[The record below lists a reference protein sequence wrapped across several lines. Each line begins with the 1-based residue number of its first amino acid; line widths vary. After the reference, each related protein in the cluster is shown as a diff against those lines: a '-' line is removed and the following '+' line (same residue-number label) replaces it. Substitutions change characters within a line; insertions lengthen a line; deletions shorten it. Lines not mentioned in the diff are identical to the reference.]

1 MKSSVLISH
10 FKLSLDIIY
19 NTRWRNFWTILG
31 IVIGL
36 SSVIMI
42 VAIGDGIKQQVNYQL
57 NDSSSHNKFVIQPKS
72 INQPDSK
79 SNFVTNLE
87 NISPSGS
94 LNYLDVAGL
103 NSFKGVSNLA
113 PYSILR
119 TKIIG
124 TVSSYKSGVVVG
136 TNQYLNNYLSLS
148 VNAGSFI
155 DQPGNPINSAVIG
168 QNLAEKLFGEITPL
182 GATVNINGSPFIVEG
197 VLNPVTNIP
206 FSQLVDF
213 NNSVFIDYDA
223 AQNISSNNAFV
234 YQIFMTINTNKN
246 SVVKSLQSH
255 LDEINGNQSNTLIT
269 TLSGISYNSKR
280 TLDLLTR
287 LISFVA
293 AISLLV
299 GGVGI
304 MNVMLVS
311 IAERT
316 HEIGIRKAIG
326 ATNRQIIF
334 QFLVESAILSFVGG
348 IIGIVLSYLIDLFII
363 LSTSV
368 KPIITWQLVVFA
380 SLISI
385 IIGLIFGSIPAIKAA
400 KKLPI
405 DSLRSS

>member
-1 MKSSVLISH
+1 MKSSALISH

-42 VAIGDGIKQQVNYQL
+42 IAIGDGIKQQVNYQL

-103 NSFKGVSNLA
+103 NSFKGVSNVA

>member
-42 VAIGDGIKQQVNYQL
+42 IAIGDGIKQQVNYQL

-103 NSFKGVSNLA
+103 NSFKGVSNVA

>member
-1 MKSSVLISH
+1 MKYSALISH

-103 NSFKGVSNLA
+103 NSFKGVSNVA

>member
-42 VAIGDGIKQQVNYQL
+42 IAIGDGIKQQVNYQL

>member
-1 MKSSVLISH
+1 MKSSALVSH

-36 SSVIMI
+36 SSVVMI
-42 VAIGDGIKQQVNYQL
+42 VAIGNGIKQQVNYQL
-57 NDSSSHNKFVIQPKS
+57 NSSSPQNKFIVQPK
-72 INQPDSK
+72 ILNQPDSN
-79 SNFVTNLE
+79 SNFITKLE

-94 LNYLDVAGL
+94 LNYLDFAGL
-103 NSFKGVSNLA
+103 QGFKSISNLT
-113 PYSILR
+113 PFSVLKS
-119 TKIIG
+119 KISG

-136 TNQYLNNYLSLS
+136 TNQYLSNYLNLS

-155 DQPGNPINSAVIG
+155 DQSSNPINSAVVG
-168 QNLAEKLFGEITPL
+168 QNLAEKLFGEISPL
-182 GATVNINGSPFIVEG
+182 GATVYINNSPFIIEG
-197 VLNPVTNIP
+197 VLNPINSVP

-213 NNSVFIDYDA
+213 NNSVFIDYQT
-223 AQNISSNNAFV
+223 AQKLSSNNAFV
-234 YQIFMTINTNKN
+234 YQIFMTIDSNQLST
-246 SVVKSLQSH
+246 VKQLQAH
-255 LDEINGNQSNTLIT
+255 LDEINGSQSNTLIT
-269 TLSGISYNSKR
+269 PLSEISYNSKR

-287 LISFVA
+287 LISVVA

-311 IAERT
+311 VAERT

-334 QFLVESAILSFVGG
+334 QFLVESGILSFVGG
-348 IIGIVLSYLIDLFII
+348 VIGIALSYLVELFIVLS
-363 LSTSV
+363 TSI
-368 KPIITWQLVVFA
+368 KPVITWQLVMFA
-380 SLISI
+380 TLVSI
-385 IIGLIFGSIPAIKAA
+385 FIGLVFGSVPAIKAA